1 MYPTHINPRIIKT
14 SDDIAEGLAALTTL
28 DRRLE
33 RVIEK
38 AGPVPLRR
46 REPGYHGLAEIIVG
60 QMVSKASAAAIWA
73 RLVDEAGACT
83 AARVR
88 ALSDEQCRRIGLSRS
103 KEQTLKRAAEAVESG
118 ALNPEALCDMPA
130 AQSVAAMT
138 LIKGIGP
145 WTAEV
150 YLLLCAGHPD
160 IFPSGDVALQS
171 AAGHAFGQGE
181 RPGQKELREMAQ
193 QWQPWRGV
201 AARLLWAYYSTE
213 MRRGDVVPTGT

>member
-1 MYPTHINPRIIKT
+1 
-14 SDDIAEGLAALTTL
+14 
-28 DRRLE
+28 
-33 RVIEK
+33 
-38 AGPVPLRR
+38 
-46 REPGYHGLAEIIVG
+46 
-60 QMVSKASAAAIWA
+60 
-73 RLVDEAGACT
+73 
-83 AARVR
+83 
-88 ALSDEQCRRIGLSRS
+88 
-103 KEQTLKRAAEAVESG
+103 
-118 ALNPEALCDMPA
+118 MPA

-138 LIKGIGP
+138 RIKGIGP

-171 AAGHAFGQGE
+171 AAGHAFGHDE
-181 RPGQKELREMAQ
+181 RLGQKELGKMAE